1 MTNQRERELID
12 RIIKFRNERAGSS
25 TLRGHIP
32 PKMAAKVLERHYGML
47 LTAVNNNQDRF
58 NEDVAYISRKSN
70 DNLRWRV
77 ALGFNN
83 GLPFV
88 KVEFGNYG

>member
-58 NEDVAYISRKSN
+58 NEDVAY
-70 DNLRWRV
+70 
-77 ALGFNN
+77 
-83 GLPFV
+83 
-88 KVEFGNYG
+88 